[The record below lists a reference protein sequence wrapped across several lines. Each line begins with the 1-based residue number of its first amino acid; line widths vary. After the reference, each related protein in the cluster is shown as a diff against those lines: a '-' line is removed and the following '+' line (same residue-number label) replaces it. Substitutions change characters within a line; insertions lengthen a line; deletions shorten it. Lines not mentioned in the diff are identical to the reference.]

1 MKRVN
6 VSPELRKELIN
17 EFIQLRKKYGMT
29 QAQVAE
35 MLGLQQVYISRFEND
50 LWLSGVSVPALKAM
64 LGLIGYNVEVSI
76 VDNKKE
82 YNVHTME
89 DGYVA

>member
-6 VSPELRKELIN
+6 VAPELRKKLID
-17 EFIQLRKKYGMT
+17 EFIDVRKKYGLT

-50 LWLSGVSVPALKAM
+50 LWLSGVSVPSLKSM
-64 LGLIGYNVEVSI
+64 LGFIGYKLDISI
-76 VDNKKE
+76 EDDKKV
-82 YNVHTME
+82 YSVYPME
-89 DGYVA
+89 KSYVA